1 MSLSIG
7 IVGLPNVGKSTL
19 FKALTKKQVDIQN
32 YPFCTID
39 PNVGIVQVPDERLQ
53 KLTEFS
59 RSKKTVGAAI
69 EFVDIAGLVK
79 GAAEGEG
86 LGNKFLAH
94 IREVDAIC
102 EVVRVFENEKITHV
116 HNKIDPEN
124 DIGVIE
130 TELILADLETVNK
143 SVHKIEKDVRAR
155 DKEAIKKMEAVNKIK
170 LALEEGEPARK
181 VDLTEDELALVKD
194 LHLITFKPVL
204 YVFNVVDGQENQ
216 NMPFSLPTGQA
227 GIEGNEGKDSERH
240 VSDGE
245 ISDDQEN
252 QNLSSSIEEKE
263 GKDFRRQISDFPE
276 GVLLDIKLEE
286 DLMEMSKEDKEE
298 LGMKSEL
305 DKLIVGAYKLLGLM
319 TYFTTGEDET
329 RAWTIKKDSTA
340 PVAGAAIHTDFQ
352 EKFIRA
358 DVIGWEDLLGAGSYA
373 GAREKGLVRTEGKEY
388 VVKDG
393 EVIEF
398 KI

>member
-39 PNVGIVQVPDERLQ
+39 PNVGVVKVPDERLNA
-53 KLTEFS
+53 LSRFS
-59 RSKKTVGAAI
+59 NSAKTVPAAV

-86 LGNKFLAH
+86 LGNKFLAN

-102 EVVRVFENEKITHV
+102 EVVRVFENGNITHV
-116 HNKIDPEN
+116 HDKIDPEN

-130 TELILADLETVNK
+130 TELVLADLETVDK

-155 DKEAIKKMEAVNKIK
+155 DKEAIKKMEAVKK
-170 LALEEGEPARK
+170 LKAALEEGRPARK
-181 VDLTEDELALVKD
+181 AGLDEDEMALVKD
-194 LHLITFKPVL
+194 LHLLTFKPVL
-204 YVFNVVDGQENQ
+204 YVYN
-216 NMPFSLPTGQA
+216 S
-227 GIEGNEGKDSERH
+227 
-240 VSDGE
+240 SDFKEE
-245 ISDDQEN
+245 ISDELKKEN
-252 QNLSSSIEEKE
+252 H
-263 GKDFRRQISDFPE
+263 
-276 GVLLDIKLEE
+276 VVLDIKLEE
-286 DLMEMSKEDKEE
+286 DLMEMSEEDKKE
-298 LGMKSEL
+298 LGVKSDL
-305 DKLIVGAYKLLGLM
+305 DKLIVEAYKMLGLM

-340 PVAGAAIHTDFQ
+340 PEAGAAIHTDFL

-358 DVIGWEDLLGAGSYA
+358 DVINWQDLLDAGSYA
-373 GAREKGLVRTEGKEY
+373 AAREKGLVRTEGKEY
-388 VVKDG
+388 IVKDG
-393 EVIEF
+393 DVIEF